1 MLFGDE
7 QVMLSMDILK
17 IHLARREHRLIIQTQ
32 QRRKNKILAIKLLP
46 NVTRHIFIIP
56 SGGAGVSSYFCYT
69 VHMPADPR
77 IVTISVDGSIK
88 LTPLDLQELRLTPGD
103 EYVMQRQGDDLILT
117 PLNLLPAQ
125 E

>member
-1 MLFGDE
+1 M
-7 QVMLSMDILK
+7 
-17 IHLARREHRLIIQTQ
+17 
-32 QRRKNKILAIKLLP
+32 
-46 NVTRHIFIIP
+46 TRHIFIIR
-56 SGGAGVSSYFCYT
+56 SGGAATGSCFCYNI
-69 VHMPADPR
+69 HMPADPR

-103 EYVMQRQGDDLILT
+103 EYVMQRQGDDLILS

>member
-1 MLFGDE
+1 M
-7 QVMLSMDILK
+7 
-17 IHLARREHRLIIQTQ
+17 
-32 QRRKNKILAIKLLP
+32 LP
-46 NVTRHIFIIP
+46 NVTRHICIIP

-77 IVTISVDGSIK
+77 IVTISVDGYIK
-88 LTPLDLQELRLTPGD
+88 LTPLDLQELGLTPGD
-103 EYVMQRQGDDLILT
+103 EYVMQRQGDDLILS